1 MSSTS
6 STPAIPGQQDSGP
19 ASFKE
24 QLDHK
29 AHVARDPNYGKEE
42 QQKGL
47 LGKGEYLLFP
57 SLSHNHHSTQH
68 FLRFLSGSHNLST
81 CAVAEYVPAV
91 ASMILPQESRSSSNT
106 PPSTETAT
114 PPGPPNRPEHDD
126 KIEDFVRDQHRSK
139 PGENGHQL
147 SDA

>member
-47 LGKGEYLLFP
+47 LGK
-57 SLSHNHHSTQH
+57 
-68 FLRFLSGSHNLST
+68 
-81 CAVAEYVPAV
+81 VAEYVPAV